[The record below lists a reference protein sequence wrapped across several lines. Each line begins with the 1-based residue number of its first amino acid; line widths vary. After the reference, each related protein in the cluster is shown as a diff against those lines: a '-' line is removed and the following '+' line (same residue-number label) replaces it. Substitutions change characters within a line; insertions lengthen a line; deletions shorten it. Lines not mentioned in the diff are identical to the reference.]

1 MSTSL
6 GVSRH
11 EVAQTDLPRKN
22 QNEMTSAYMIVR
34 ELGERGSSSSG
45 EESCVLACA
54 IFFLDFF
61 CRNSFDRDVGQFAAK

>member
-6 GVSRH
+6 GVFRH
-11 EVAQTDLPRKN
+11 EVARTDLPRKN
-22 QNEMTSAYMIVR
+22 LNEKTSADMIVR
-34 ELGERGSSSSG
+34 QLGERGSSS
-45 EESCVLACA
+45 EESRLLTCA